1 MHSEPRIIC
10 RAVNDSGF
18 KAESERCTRR
28 TKAGCEPDDNEELV
42 FRIRARVIVQALTE
56 DFRQIPGLV
65 QIGY

>member
-42 FRIRARVIVQALTE
+42 FRIRQE
-56 DFRQIPGLV
+56 S
-65 QIGY
+65 